1 MKMKGERDPAY
12 AILYVEGLAPG
23 RFQPLLWC
31 FHLFRLFHSIL
42 VFSTPF
48 SAKRLRL
55 KTCTFVR
62 ALGCG
67 YLRLQ
72 FIREIF
78 LRSGMR
84 ALEVWEMAFHA
95 SAKGSGCMQN
105 AIEGRIEA
113 RYGPVRRHATSQ
125 TSGCRF

>member
-55 KTCTFVR
+55 KTLKTCTFVR

-84 ALEVWEMAFHA
+84 ALGSLGDGLPRERQGFGMHA
-95 SAKGSGCMQN
+95 ECNRRTHRS
-105 AIEGRIEA
+105 
-113 RYGPVRRHATSQ
+113 PVRSST
-125 TSGCRF
+125 